1 MTGSSGLLT
10 GMCSPST
17 SAVNDLGGAMDNCF
31 GENTSQNGNKPDG
44 SSHHLQMQQDD
55 LRKRQQQMQAR
66 LNMGSAVQRSSTQH
80 SEVYSNIERVNLA
93 TERWEEDEPLG
104 DKATKAAVLYANL
117 CHPDFKKTYPVWTE
131 RVKMINR
138 VWRLL
143 DSDKRGEY
151 VDMARKNRANSSVP
165 RRRTRRVNS
174 NLIIGPVVKSMNFTD
189 SSTNPTNDLIKANV
203 NAIKE
208 QTQQVFLNILINNF

>member
-1 MTGSSGLLT
+1 
-10 GMCSPST
+10 MCSPST
-17 SAVNDLGGAMDNCF
+17 STVNEFGGSVDNGF
-31 GENTSQNGNKPDG
+31 AEVVQQNTNKPDG
-44 SSHHLQMQQDD
+44 SLHHLQMQQDD

-66 LNMGSAVQRSSTQH
+66 LNMGSVVQRSTSQH
-80 SEVYSNIERVNLA
+80 NDLYSNMERVNLA

-117 CHPDFKKTYPVWTE
+117 CHPDFKKSYPVWTE

-138 VWRLL
+138 VWRML

-165 RRRTRRVNS
+165 RRRTRRINS
-174 NLIIGPVVKSMNFTD
+174 NLIMGSSTVKSLNMMETSINST
-189 SSTNPTNDLIKANV
+189 STNDVIKANV
-203 NAIKE
+203 TAIKE
-208 QTQQVFLNILINNF
+208 QAQQVFLRVELLNF